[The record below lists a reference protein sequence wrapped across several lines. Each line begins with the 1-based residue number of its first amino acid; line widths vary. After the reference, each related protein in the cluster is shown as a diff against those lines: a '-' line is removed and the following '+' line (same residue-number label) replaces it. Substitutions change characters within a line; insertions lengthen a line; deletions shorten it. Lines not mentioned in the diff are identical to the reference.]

1 MTRLRSLPLVVAIVA
16 TLALVAPLAAS
27 SPSSAQTAPLERQ
40 SKAKVLKKNPLYR
53 TKAMPAVECAPQSQ
67 VPLDNAANLLA
78 YYDSVGVCLKKAWK
92 TVFKTKK
99 LKKAGIRFKAPKIKV
114 QDGTTKTPC
123 GTPGAL
129 SFYCPANET
138 IYMYDKEITVP
149 WAQYPQAYGR
159 SLTRLVGTHTLAHEY
174 GHHIQQ
180 RVGIFPAIGAR
191 YQGKVER
198 RAELQASCLGNVF
211 LSAQQA
217 AYPVPADFVNRP
229 DLWRVIEVSNHGSAE
244 NQLLWTN
251 AGYSTAKAG
260 ACNTFK
266 APGSL
271 VR

>member
-1 MTRLRSLPLVVAIVA
+1 MTRLRSFSLVVAIVA
-16 TLALVAPLAAS
+16 TLALVAPLTA
-27 SPSSAQTAPLERQ
+27 SSAQAAPAERQ

-53 TKAMPAVECAPQSQ
+53 TKAMPAVGCAPQSQ
-67 VPLDNAANLLA
+67 IPLDNAANLLA
-78 YYDSVGVCLKKAWK
+78 YYESVGVCLKKAWK
-92 TVFKTKK
+92 QVFATKK
-99 LKKAGIRFKAPKIKV
+99 LKKAGIRFKAPRIKV
-114 QDGTTKTPC
+114 QDGATKTPC

-129 SFYCPANET
+129 SFYCPRNET

-149 WAQYPQAYGR
+149 WAQFPQPYGR

-174 GHHIQQ
+174 GHHLQQ
-180 RVGIFPAIGAR
+180 RVGILPAIGAKYR
-191 YQGKVER
+191 GKAER

-217 AYPVPADFVNRP
+217 AYPVPADFADRP
-229 DLWRVIEVSNHGSAE
+229 DLWRVIEVSNHGTAE
-244 NQLLWTN
+244 NQLLWTD